1 MSARQIVYLLLA
13 AVGLVLTWH
22 HNLALVAETGSLDV
36 RNFIDGMFANHA
48 AASIGWDITVTGVA
62 FLIWVQGESRR
73 LGMRFW
79 GLWVVLTLG
88 VALAV
93 AAPLFLFARERK
105 LAALG
110 A

>member
-1 MSARQIVYLLLA
+1 MSTRQIVYLLLA
-13 AVGLVLTWH
+13 AAGLVLTWY
-22 HNLALVAETGSLDV
+22 HNLALVAETGSFDV

-48 AASIGWDITVTGVA
+48 AASIGWDITIAGAA
-62 FLIWVQGESRR
+62 FLIWVQSESRR
-73 LGMRFW
+73 LGMRLW
-79 GLWVVLTLG
+79 GLWVVVTFG
-88 VALAV
+88 VAFAV